1 MERGAAFSARRSRA
15 TRPRNAA
22 ATIPFVAIGGEKT
35 RHVRVGRARIDSE
48 SGNARS
54 RWRGENKNRKPKT
67 ETNADEHWALVSLS
81 PPRGADGDAGEPSK
95 RRDRAFDAGARAIL
109 RRSKPRASPVSCRP
123 CSPVSCGRARFGA
136 ARERRVRA
144 RAPVRARARKKAR
157 KSPQFR
163 EREKTEGTRGWRVA
177 RRTSRRERNPSEWI
191 AVWCTKISSE
201 PSSGVM
207 NPKPFWVLN
216 HFTCARRRQ
225 EGASG
230 NARSKPPSSKNPS
243 VVVKHP
249 RPREIGRPE
258 AGERARRERR
268 GRSSRG
274 APPATYL
281 AGELRHRVSRW
292 ELRLERAAR
301 VRNGRRRLFP
311 NATSA
316 FFVLLAQREESE
328 SLG

>member
-1 MERGAAFSARRSRA
+1 M
-15 TRPRNAA
+15 
-22 ATIPFVAIGGEKT
+22 I
-35 RHVRVGRARIDSE
+35 
-48 SGNARS
+48 ARS
-54 RWRGENKNRKPKT
+54 
-67 ETNADEHWALVSLS
+67 
-81 PPRGADGDAGEPSK
+81 
-95 RRDRAFDAGARAIL
+95 DAGARAFA
-109 RRSKPRASPVSCRP
+109 RPSKPRASPYSRRSRRP
-123 CSPVSCGRARFGA
+123 AESGRARLARRGGSRPRALRARAKKSAQKAEVGA
-136 ARERRVRA
+136 ARKLREPADGA
-144 RAPVRARARKKAR
+144 RA
-157 KSPQFR
+157 
-163 EREKTEGTRGWRVA
+163 
-177 RRTSRRERNPSEWI
+177 RTSRRERNPSEWI

-207 NPKPFWVLN
+207 KPNPFWVLN
-216 HFTCARRRQ
+216 HFTCARRRR

-311 NATSA
+311 TRQVL
-316 FFVLLAQREESE
+316 FFLLVSQ
-328 SLG
+328 L

>member
-123 CSPVSCGRARFGA
+123 CSPVSCGRARLGA

-207 NPKPFWVLN
+207 NPKPF
-216 HFTCARRRQ
+216 
-225 EGASG
+225 
-230 NARSKPPSSKNPS
+230 
-243 VVVKHP
+243 
-249 RPREIGRPE
+249 
-258 AGERARRERR
+258 
-268 GRSSRG
+268 
-274 APPATYL
+274 
-281 AGELRHRVSRW
+281 
-292 ELRLERAAR
+292 
-301 VRNGRRRLFP
+301 
-311 NATSA
+311 
-316 FFVLLAQREESE
+316 
-328 SLG
+328 

>member
-1 MERGAAFSARRSRA
+1 MRGAQERD
-15 TRPRNAA
+15 AA

-35 RHVRVGRARIDSE
+35 RKSAFAHR
-48 SGNARS
+48 
-54 RWRGENKNRKPKT
+54 RGENKNRKPKT
-67 ETNADEHWALVSLS
+67 ETNADEHWALLVSLS

-123 CSPVSCGRARFGA
+123 CSSVSCGRARLGA

-157 KSPQFR
+157 KSPKFR

-301 VRNGRRRLFP
+301 VRNGRRGGFRRDK
-311 NATSA
+311 S
-316 FFVLLAQREESE
+316 FFFCWCHSCERRE

>member
-1 MERGAAFSARRSRA
+1 M
-15 TRPRNAA
+15 
-22 ATIPFVAIGGEKT
+22 
-35 RHVRVGRARIDSE
+35 RAR
-48 SGNARS
+48 ALRS
-54 RWRGENKNRKPKT
+54 
-67 ETNADEHWALVSLS
+67 
-81 PPRGADGDAGEPSK
+81 
-95 RRDRAFDAGARAIL
+95 
-109 RRSKPRASPVSCRP
+109 
-123 CSPVSCGRARFGA
+123 
-136 ARERRVRA
+136 RA
-144 RAPVRARARKKAR
+144 RAPRPRARPSARARKKKRAKAR
-157 KSPQFR
+157 SFASAR
-163 EREKTEGTRGWRVA
+163 TEGTRGWRVA
-177 RRTSRRERNPSEWI
+177 PRTSRRERNPSEWI

-311 NATSA
+311 TRQ
-316 FFVLLAQREESE
+316 VLCFLLVSQ
-328 SLG
+328 L